1 MSTITTINWTVAD
14 GNCWT
19 EDEGYDMDAS
29 LDLLVRLTANALQAA
44 YPQAAVTVRR
54 ENVGGG
60 VRALE
65 AYSDDEDGYVDDEAR
80 EAIID
85 TANAVWEAGDWYVAE
100 VA

>member
-1 MSTITTINWTVAD
+1 MSTITRISWTVAD

-19 EDEGYDMDAS
+19 EDEGYDEDAS
-29 LDLLVRLTANALQAA
+29 LNLLVRLTEEALRAA
-44 YPQAAVTVRR
+44 YPEAEVTVRR

-65 AYSDDEDGYVDDEAR
+65 AYSDEPDGYVDDDAR

-85 TANAVWEAGDWYVAE
+85 TANAVWYTDAWYVAK
-100 VA
+100 AA